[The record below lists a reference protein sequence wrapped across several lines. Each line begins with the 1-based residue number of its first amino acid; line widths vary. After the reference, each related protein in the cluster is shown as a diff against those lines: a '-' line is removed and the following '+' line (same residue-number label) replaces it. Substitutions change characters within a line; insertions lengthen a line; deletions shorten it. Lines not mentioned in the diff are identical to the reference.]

1 MPKGNNIEDFVDI
14 KAGNI
19 LRRSDS
25 FRIGEHSIKKF
36 YRRVVEL
43 GLEKFP
49 QFDQYGKMTF
59 FIPVDSAFNVGFE
72 LIIPCV
78 LRPLVQDLRVGTVDA
93 EVVKAHIVPSVLLFT
108 KPEPRRT
115 DSHNTLQF
123 NTSRDSSGLK
133 VMAKLDLRSNSEFII
148 MLGQYSN

>member
-1 MPKGNNIEDFVDI
+1 MLEPLVPKGNNIEDFVDI

-25 FRIGEHSIKKF
+25 FRIGGHSIKKF

-59 FIPVDSAFNVGFE
+59 FIPVDSAFNVGF
-72 LIIPCV
+72 
-78 LRPLVQDLRVGTVDA
+78 
-93 EVVKAHIVPSVLLFT
+93 K
-108 KPEPRRT
+108 
-115 DSHNTLQF
+115 
-123 NTSRDSSGLK
+123 
-133 VMAKLDLRSNSEFII
+133 
-148 MLGQYSN
+148 